1 MLAHEAPDRSYR
13 KLLVL
18 GFNDGAYPC
27 APSGN
32 PFSSTVKWR

>member
-18 GFNDGAYPC
+18 GFNDGAYP
-27 APSGN
+27 ARPQAI
-32 PFSSTVKWR
+32 PSSTVKWR